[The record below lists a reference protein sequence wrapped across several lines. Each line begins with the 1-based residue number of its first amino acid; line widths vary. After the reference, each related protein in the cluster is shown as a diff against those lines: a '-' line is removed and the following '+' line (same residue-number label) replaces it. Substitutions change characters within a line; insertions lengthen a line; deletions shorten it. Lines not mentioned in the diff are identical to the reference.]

1 MSRLTYIICAILLIL
16 LGTIINYMM
25 ITDGD
30 NSSGSRGYSGSG
42 SGSGSSSSYGGYG
55 GFSGGHK

>member
-42 SGSGSSSSYGGYG
+42 SGSSSSYGGYG
-55 GFSGGHK
+55 GLSGGHK

>member
-1 MSRLTYIICAILLIL
+1 MSRLTYIICAILLRL

-42 SGSGSSSSYGGYG
+42 SGSSSSYGGYG

>member
-1 MSRLTYIICAILLIL
+1 MSILTYIICAILLIL

-42 SGSGSSSSYGGYG
+42 SGSSSSYGGYG

>member
-30 NSSGSRGYSGSG
+30 NSSGSRGYSG
-42 SGSGSSSSYGGYG
+42 GSGSSSSYGGYG
-55 GFSGGHK
+55 GFSGGPK

>member
-1 MSRLTYIICAILLIL
+1 MSRLTYINSAILLIL

-42 SGSGSSSSYGGYG
+42 SGSSSSYGGYG

>member
-30 NSSGSRGYSGSG
+30 NSSGSRGSSG

>member
-42 SGSGSSSSYGGYG
+42 SGSSSSYGGYG
-55 GFSGGHK
+55 GFSDGHK

>member
-42 SGSGSSSSYGGYG
+42 SGSSSSYGGYG

>member
-42 SGSGSSSSYGGYG
+42 RGSSSSYGGYG

>member
-16 LGTIINYMM
+16 RGTIINYMM

-42 SGSGSSSSYGGYG
+42 SGSSSSYGGYG

>member
-30 NSSGSRGYSGSG
+30 NSSGS
-42 SGSGSSSSYGGYG
+42 GSSNSYGGYG

>member
-30 NSSGSRGYSGSG
+30 NSSSSRGYSG

>member
-30 NSSGSRGYSGSG
+30 NSSGSRGYSG
-42 SGSGSSSSYGGYG
+42 GSGSSSSYGG
-55 GFSGGHK
+55 FSGGHK